1 MVMVVMI
8 VLMMMEV
15 LIVKL
20 SCYGVACVWS
30 VERGCVDGR
39 VGGAVMARG
48 CVDGHV
54 GGAVMAG
61 SVHTSQE
68 LFSST
73 TQHL

>member
-30 VERGCVDGR
+30 VERGCVH
-39 VGGAVMARG
+39 
-48 CVDGHV
+48 GHV